1 MIKGRGRS
9 LIILVIIGLFG
20 FMPNAHPS
28 ISVTNVSTSAPDYWP
43 TTGWLT
49 STPEEQGMNSS
60 LLDEFVD
67 LVEDFPLS
75 LLSYLVIRNGYL
87 VLEGYPDPDYNESTL
102 KSVHSVT
109 KIFTSALV
117 GMALGAG
124 NLTSL
129 DELVVDF
136 FPDKTIANL
145 DEDKQSITVEHL
157 LTMTAGF
164 EWGSGDGSAMRDSP
178 DWIQYVLDRP
188 MADVPGETF
197 NYNSGCSHLLS
208 AIVNRTTGIPT
219 LSYADTRLFQP
230 LGISDYER
238 IIDPQGVALGG
249 SGLNITPRDMAK
261 FGFLYLNNG
270 TWDGEQIVPSTWV
283 SASTQV
289 QVPEAYAQFGYG
301 FQWWIDPSLDA
312 YYAFGTDGQII
323 WVQPKN
329 DLIVVFTSSAGN
341 YLSLIPTYI
350 IAAILSPD
358 TTTPPTTTTTNGG
371 TDGPGLDMT
380 LILGVSAAAVVLVI
394 VIILTMKRRQ

>member
-1 MIKGRGRS
+1 MIVLIKGRGKS
-9 LIILVIIGLFG
+9 LIVLVIIGLFG
-20 FMPNAHPS
+20 FMPNAHPC
-28 ISVTNVSTSAPDYWP
+28 ISVPNVSTSAPDYWP

-60 LLDEFVD
+60 LLGELADAIED
-67 LVEDFPLS
+67 LSMP

-87 VLEGYPDPDYNESTL
+87 IFEGYPDPEYSESTL
-102 KSVHSVT
+102 KHVWSVT
-109 KIFTSALV
+109 KSFTSALV

-164 EWGSGDGSAMRDSP
+164 EWSSSTDPDDMMDSP
-178 DWIQYVLDRP
+178 DWIQYVLDKP
-188 MADVPGETF
+188 MVDVPGETF
-197 NYNSGCSHLLS
+197 NYNSGGSHLLS

-219 LSYADTRLFQP
+219 QSYADTRLFQP
-230 LGISDYER
+230 LGISDYEW
-238 IIDPQGVALGG
+238 IIDPQGIAAGHI
-249 SGLNITPRDMAK
+249 GLNITPRDMAK

-270 TWDGEQIVPSTWV
+270 TWDGEQLVPSTWV

-289 QVPEAYAQFGYG
+289 QAPGQDYG
-301 FQWWIDPSLDA
+301 FQWWIDPSYDA
-312 YYAFGTDGQII
+312 YYAYGRDGQYI

-329 DLIVVFTSSAGN
+329 DLIVVFTASEGM
-341 YLSLIPTYI
+341 YLWLIPMFVI
-350 IAAILSPD
+350 PAILPTETTSP
-358 TTTPPTTTTTNGG
+358 TTPIPPTLS
-371 TDGPGLDMT
+371 DVQVI
-380 LILGVSAAAVVLVI
+380 ILVTVAAVVVVI
-394 VIILTMKRRQ
+394 SFEVFRRRR

>member
-1 MIKGRGRS
+1 
-9 LIILVIIGLFG
+9 
-20 FMPNAHPS
+20 MPSAHAD
-28 ISVTNVSTSAPDYWP
+28 ISVQIDPSNVSTSAPDYWP

-67 LVEDFPLS
+67 LVEYIPLS
-75 LLSYLVIRNGYL
+75 LLSYLVIKNGYL
-87 VLEGYPDPDYNESTL
+87 ILEGYPDPDYNESTL
-102 KSVHSVT
+102 KHVFSVT
-109 KIFTSALV
+109 KSFTSALV

-157 LTMTAGF
+157 LTMTAGL
-164 EWGSGDGSAMRDSP
+164 ECDASSSAMMASP
-178 DWIQYVLDRP
+178 DWIQYVLDKP

-197 NYNSGCSHLLS
+197 NYNSGASHLLS

-219 LSYADTRLFQP
+219 QSYADTRLFQP
-230 LGISDYER
+230 LGISDYEWR
-238 IIDPQGVALGG
+238 LDPQGVAFGG
-249 SGLNITPRDMAK
+249 AGLNITPRDMAK

-270 TWDGEQIVPSTWV
+270 TWDGEQIVPSTYV

-289 QVPEAYAQFGYG
+289 QAPETGPPVHHNYG
-301 FQWWIDPSLDA
+301 FQWWIDLSLDA
-312 YYAFGTDGQII
+312 YGAYGANGQYI

-329 DLIVVFTSSAGN
+329 DLIVVFTSSGGYFEN
-341 YLSLIPTYI
+341 LIPIYI
-350 IAAILSPD
+350 IPAIL
-358 TTTPPTTTTTNGG
+358 PTTTTTP
-371 TDGPGLDMT
+371 TTAIPPPPVDMQVIVLVT
-380 LILGVSAAAVVLVI
+380 CAAVVV
-394 VIILTMKRRQ
+394 VIIFEVFRRRR

>member
-1 MIKGRGRS
+1 MIKGRGKS

-20 FMPNAHPS
+20 FMPNAHPG
-28 ISVTNVSTSAPDYWP
+28 ISVPIVSTSAPDYWP

-60 LLDEFVD
+60 LLGELVD
-67 LVEDFPLS
+67 AIEVYSLP

-87 VLEGYPDPDYNESTL
+87 ILEGYPNPDYNESTL
-102 KSVHSVT
+102 KHVWSIT
-109 KIFTSALV
+109 KSFTSALV
-117 GMALGAG
+117 GIALGAG

-164 EWGSGDGSAMRDSP
+164 EWSSVTDPFDMMDSP
-178 DWIQYVLDRP
+178 DWIQYVLDKP

-197 NYNSGCSHLLS
+197 NYNSGASHLLS

-219 LSYADTRLFQP
+219 QSYADTRLFQP
-230 LGISDYER
+230 LGISDYEW
-238 IIDPQGVALGG
+238 ILDPQGVASGHA
-249 SGLNITPRDMAK
+249 GLNITPRDMAK

-270 TWDGEQIVPSTWV
+270 TWDGEQLVPSTWV

-289 QVPEAYAQFGYG
+289 QAPDEDYG
-301 FQWWIDPSLDA
+301 FQWWIDPDYNA
-312 YYAFGTDGQII
+312 YYAFGRDGQYI
-323 WVQPKN
+323 WVQPEN
-329 DLIVVFTSSAGN
+329 DLIVVFTASSGMH
-341 YLSLIPTYI
+341 LPWIRSFIIP
-350 IAAILSPD
+350 AVLP
-358 TTTPPTTTTTNGG
+358 PEPTTTTT
-371 TDGPGLDMT
+371 TTPIPPPPYIWVIVLVT
-380 LILGVSAAAVVLVI
+380 SAAVVVVTIFAVFL
-394 VIILTMKRRQ
+394 RRR

>member
-1 MIKGRGRS
+1 MIVLIKGRGRS

-28 ISVTNVSTSAPDYWP
+28 ISVPNVSTSAPDYWP

-67 LVEDFPLS
+67 AIEDLS
-75 LLSYLVIRNGYL
+75 LSFLSYLVIRNGYL
-87 VLEGYPDPDYNESTL
+87 ILEGYPDPDYNESTL
-102 KSVHSVT
+102 KHVYSVT
-109 KIFTSALV
+109 KSFTSALV
-117 GMALGAG
+117 GIALGAG

-164 EWGSGDGSAMRDSP
+164 ECDASSAAIRASP
-178 DWIQYVLDRP
+178 DWIQYALDRP
-188 MADVPGETF
+188 MVDVPGETF
-197 NYNSGCSHLLS
+197 NYDNGASHLLS

-219 LSYADTRLFQP
+219 QSYADTRLFQP
-230 LGISDYER
+230 LGISDYEWGL
-238 IIDPQGVALGG
+238 DPQGVASGPV
-249 SGLNITPRDMAK
+249 GLNITPRDMAK

-289 QVPEAYAQFGYG
+289 QAPETGPPVHHNYG
-301 FQWWIDPSLDA
+301 FQWWIDTSLDA
-312 YYAFGTDGQII
+312 YGAYGYAGQYI

-329 DLIVVFTSSAGN
+329 DLIVVFTSSGP
-341 YLSLIPTYI
+341 YYEDLIPWFI
-350 IAAILSPD
+350 IPAIL
-358 TTTPPTTTTTNGG
+358 PTTTTT
-371 TDGPGLDMT
+371 PVDMQVIVLVT
-380 LILGVSAAAVVLVI
+380 CAAVTV
-394 VIILTMKRRQ
+394 VIIFEVFRRRR

>member
-1 MIKGRGRS
+1 VIVLLKGRGKS

-20 FMPNAHPS
+20 FMPNAHAS
-28 ISVTNVSTSAPDYWP
+28 ISVPNVFTSAPDYWP

-67 LVEDFPLS
+67 AIEDYSLT

-87 VLEGYPDPDYNESTL
+87 ILEGYPDPDYNQSTL
-102 KSVHSVT
+102 KHVWSVT
-109 KIFTSALV
+109 KSITSALV

-124 NLTSL
+124 DLTSL

-157 LTMTAGF
+157 LTMSAGF
-164 EWGSGDGSAMRDSP
+164 EWSSATDPFDMMDSP
-178 DWIQYVLDRP
+178 DWIQYVLDKP

-197 NYNSGCSHLLS
+197 NYNSGASHLLS

-219 LSYADTRLFQP
+219 QSYADTYLFQP
-230 LGISDYER
+230 LGISDYEW
-238 IIDPQGVALGG
+238 IIDPQGVASGHA
-249 SGLNITPRDMAK
+249 GLNMTPRDMAK

-289 QVPEAYAQFGYG
+289 QAPEEDYG
-301 FQWWIDPSLDA
+301 FQWWIDPERDA
-312 YYAFGTDGQII
+312 YYAFGRDGQYI

-329 DLIVVFTSSAGN
+329 DLIVVFTSSEGM
-341 YLSLIPTYI
+341 YLSLIPMFI
-350 IAAILSPD
+350 IPALLNE
-358 TTTPPTTTTTNGG
+358 TTTPTTPISPPPI
-371 TDGPGLDMT
+371 DMRIIGLVA
-380 LILGVSAAAVVLVI
+380 GAAVIVVI
-394 VIILTMKRRQ
+394 VLEVFRRRR

>member
-1 MIKGRGRS
+1 MIV
-9 LIILVIIGLFG
+9 LVIIGLFG
-20 FMPNAHPS
+20 FMPSAHAD
-28 ISVTNVSTSAPDYWP
+28 ISVQIDPSNVSTSAPDYWP

-60 LLDEFVD
+60 LLDEFVNAID
-67 LVEDFPLS
+67 YSLS
-75 LLSYLVIRNGYL
+75 LLSYLVIKNGYL
-87 VLEGYPDPDYNESTL
+87 ILEGYPDPDYNESTL
-102 KSVHSVT
+102 KRVFSVT
-109 KIFTSALV
+109 KSFTSALV

-164 EWGSGDGSAMRDSP
+164 DWSDSTDYDAMMDSP
-178 DWIQYVLDRP
+178 DWIQSVLDRP

-197 NYNSGCSHLLS
+197 NYNSGASHLLS

-219 LSYADTRLFQP
+219 QSYADTRLFQP
-230 LGISDYER
+230 LGISDYEWGL
-238 IIDPQGVALGG
+238 DPQGVASGG
-249 SGLNITPRDMAK
+249 VGLKITPRDMAK

-270 TWDGEQIVPSTWV
+270 TWDGEQIVPSTYV

-289 QVPEAYAQFGYG
+289 QAPETGPPVHHNYG
-301 FQWWIDPSLDA
+301 FQWWIDLSLDA
-312 YYAFGTDGQII
+312 YGAYGANGQYI

-329 DLIVVFTSSAGN
+329 DLIVVFTSSGGYFEN
-341 YLSLIPTYI
+341 LIPIYI
-350 IAAILSPD
+350 IPAIL
-358 TTTPPTTTTTNGG
+358 PTTTTTP
-371 TDGPGLDMT
+371 TTAIPPPPVDMQVIVLVT
-380 LILGVSAAAVVLVI
+380 CAAVVV
-394 VIILTMKRRQ
+394 VIIFEVFRRRR

>member
-1 MIKGRGRS
+1 MIVLIRGRGRS

-28 ISVTNVSTSAPDYWP
+28 ISVPNVSTSAPDYWP

-67 LVEDFPLS
+67 ALDYGHS
-75 LLSYLVIRNGYL
+75 CLSYLVIKNGYL
-87 VLEGYPDPDYNESTL
+87 ILEGYPDPDYNESTL
-102 KSVHSVT
+102 KQVWSVT
-109 KIFTSALV
+109 KSFTSALV

-164 EWGSGDGSAMRDSP
+164 EIGTGMSASP
-178 DWIQYVLDRP
+178 DWIQYALDRP
-188 MADVPGETF
+188 MVDVPGETF
-197 NYNSGCSHLLS
+197 NYDNGASHLLS

-219 LSYADTRLFQP
+219 QSYADTRLFQP
-230 LGISDYER
+230 LGISDYEWEL
-238 IIDPQGVALGG
+238 DPQGVAAGC
-249 SGLNITPRDMAK
+249 SGLSITPRDMAK

-289 QVPEAYAQFGYG
+289 QAPGETGTPGHYYG
-301 FQWWIDPSLDA
+301 FQWWIDPSIDA
-312 YYAFGTDGQII
+312 YNAYGANGQII
-323 WVQPKN
+323 WVQPEN
-329 DLIVVFTSSAGN
+329 DLIVVFTSSGQN
-341 YLSLIPTYI
+341 YHWLIPMFI
-350 IAAILSPD
+350 VPAIL
-358 TTTPPTTTTTNGG
+358 PTTTTTPTPFDPLLIGLFGG
-371 TDGPGLDMT
+371 
-380 LILGVSAAAVVLVI
+380 IGVGVVLIAI
-394 VIILTMKRRQ
+394 VVLRRR

>member
-1 MIKGRGRS
+1 MIKGRGKS

-20 FMPNAHPS
+20 FMPNVHPDS
-28 ISVTNVSTSAPDYWP
+28 SVQNVSTSAPDYWP

-67 LVEDFPLS
+67 AIEDVSLP
-75 LLSYLVIRNGYL
+75 LLSYLVIRNGYII
-87 VLEGYPDPDYNESTL
+87 LEGYPDPDYNESTL
-102 KSVHSVT
+102 KHVWSVT
-109 KIFTSALV
+109 KSFTSALV

-124 NLTSL
+124 DLTSL

-164 EWGSGDGSAMRDSP
+164 EWSSATDPSDMMDSP
-178 DWIQYVLDRP
+178 DWIQYVLDKP

-197 NYNSGCSHLLS
+197 NYNSGASHLLS

-219 LSYADTRLFQP
+219 QSYADTYLFQP
-230 LGISDYER
+230 LGISDYEW
-238 IIDPQGVALGG
+238 IIDPQGVASGHA
-249 SGLNITPRDMAK
+249 GLNITPRDMAK

-289 QVPEAYAQFGYG
+289 QAPDEDYG
-301 FQWWIDPSLDA
+301 FQWWIDPERDA
-312 YYAFGTDGQII
+312 YYAFGRDGQYI

-329 DLIVVFTSSAGN
+329 DLIVVFTASEGM
-341 YLSLIPTYI
+341 YLSLIPWYI
-350 IAAILSPD
+350 IPAILSTP
-358 TTTPPTTTTTNGG
+358 TPTTPISPPPI
-371 TDGPGLDMT
+371 DMRIIGLVA
-380 LILGVSAAAVVLVI
+380 GAAVIVVI
-394 VIILTMKRRQ
+394 VLEVFRRRR

>member
-1 MIKGRGRS
+1 
-9 LIILVIIGLFG
+9 
-20 FMPNAHPS
+20 MPNAHAS
-28 ISVTNVSTSAPDYWP
+28 ISVPNVFTSAPDYWP

-67 LVEDFPLS
+67 AIEDYSLT

-87 VLEGYPDPDYNESTL
+87 ILEGYPDPDYNQSTL
-102 KSVHSVT
+102 KHVWSVT
-109 KIFTSALV
+109 KSITSALV

-124 NLTSL
+124 DLTSL

-157 LTMTAGF
+157 LTMSAGF
-164 EWGSGDGSAMRDSP
+164 EWSSATDPFDMMDSP
-178 DWIQYVLDRP
+178 DWIQYVLDKP

-197 NYNSGCSHLLS
+197 NYNSGASHLLS

-219 LSYADTRLFQP
+219 QSYADTYLFQP
-230 LGISDYER
+230 LGISDYEW
-238 IIDPQGVALGG
+238 IIDPQGVASGHA
-249 SGLNITPRDMAK
+249 GLNMTPRDMAK

-289 QVPEAYAQFGYG
+289 QAPEEDYG
-301 FQWWIDPSLDA
+301 FQWWIDPERDA
-312 YYAFGTDGQII
+312 YYAFGRDGQYI

-329 DLIVVFTSSAGN
+329 DLIVVFTSSEGM
-341 YLSLIPTYI
+341 YLSLIPMFI
-350 IAAILSPD
+350 IPALLNE
-358 TTTPPTTTTTNGG
+358 TTTPTTPISPPPI
-371 TDGPGLDMT
+371 DMRIIGLVA
-380 LILGVSAAAVVLVI
+380 GAAVVGV
-394 VIILTMKRRQ
+394 VIIGVFRRRR

>member
-1 MIKGRGRS
+1 
-9 LIILVIIGLFG
+9 
-20 FMPNAHPS
+20 MPNAHPS
-28 ISVTNVSTSAPDYWP
+28 ISVPNVSTSAPDYWP

-60 LLDEFVD
+60 ALDEFVD
-67 LVEDFPLS
+67 ALDYGHS
-75 LLSYLVIRNGYL
+75 CLSYLVIKNGYL
-87 VLEGYPDPDYNESTL
+87 ILEGYPDPDYNESTL
-102 KSVHSVT
+102 KHVFSVT
-109 KIFTSALV
+109 KSFTSALV
-117 GMALGAG
+117 GMALEAG

-164 EWGSGDGSAMRDSP
+164 DWDDGSGSTDYEAMIDSP

-197 NYNSGCSHLLS
+197 NYNSGGSHLLS

-219 LSYADTRLFQP
+219 QSYADTRLFQP
-230 LGISDYER
+230 LGILDYEWSL
-238 IIDPQGVALGG
+238 DPQGVAAGCI
-249 SGLNITPRDMAK
+249 GLSITPRDMAK

-270 TWDGEQIVPSTWV
+270 TWDGEQIVPSTYV

-289 QVPEAYAQFGYG
+289 QAPETGPPVHHNYG
-301 FQWWIDPSLDA
+301 FQWWIDLSLDA
-312 YYAFGTDGQII
+312 YGAYGANGQYI

-329 DLIVVFTSSAGN
+329 DLIVVFTSSGAN
-341 YLSLIPTYI
+341 FEWLIPMYI
-350 IAAILSPD
+350 IPAIL
-358 TTTPPTTTTTNGG
+358 PTTTTTP
-371 TDGPGLDMT
+371 TTAIPPPPVDMQVVVLVT
-380 LILGVSAAAVVLVI
+380 CAAVVVVI
-394 VIILTMKRRQ
+394 VLEVFRRRR